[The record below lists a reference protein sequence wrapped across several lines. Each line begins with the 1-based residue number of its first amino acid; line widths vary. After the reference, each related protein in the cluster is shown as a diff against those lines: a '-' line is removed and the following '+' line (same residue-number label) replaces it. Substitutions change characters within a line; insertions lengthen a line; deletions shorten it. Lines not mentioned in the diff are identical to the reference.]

1 MPEPKPKFSAYG
13 APSCAHTMPGQ
24 ERGLFLL
31 ASPFK
36 PVPGELTLWRKAKGS
51 ASCPNKAARPATKRG
66 QAQKGRRT
74 MTGTEWT
81 GGSLRLLYSF
91 SAGLLLFRLFKP
103 FNIKGSFCN
112 TENFC

>member
-1 MPEPKPKFSAYG
+1 MPKPKPKFSAYG

-74 MTGTEWT
+74 MS
-81 GGSLRLLYSF
+81 GGLSTKN
-91 SAGLLLFRLFKP
+91 A
-103 FNIKGSFCN
+103 
-112 TENFC
+112 